1 MYRFSS
7 AVRQFLP
14 LGHNLDQPRDD
25 ALDALTRTPPTKR
38 EHRQPTPN
46 MESAVC
52 CITLEL
58 MRDPVMAA
66 DGHTYERDALL
77 RWLKTSNVSP
87 ATGAQLANRMVMPNY
102 CVKMLIQERDSS
114 VTLWRCW
121 HFCWWMLQTL
131 SHLPEALGRA
141 GLAVLLYIHIGDAPA
156 LRLWSS
162 LLLEGPVHVS
172 DAASLAALATL
183 CGGLFFSMSV
193 LAAKGATKVVSS
205 VLLCVCC
212 FSCGLMAAPL
222 GPIDEIVAVSRLL
235 LLSGFGFCC
244 LAIYLMGSAEPAQAA
259 DEQTLHELAAPSEP
273 DPAAPARA
281 APARG
286 GLARDAPAL
295 IAPARAVP
303 APVGAPARDAPAP
316 DAPAGDTPA
325 PAAPVRAAGMRA
337 DFAQLHAGVVKR
349 CMAYRQLHAEA
360 LHVTRRLTVRVRAR
374 SSEC

>member
-1 MYRFSS
+1 MCS
-7 AVRQFLP
+7 
-14 LGHNLDQPRDD
+14 
-25 ALDALTRTPPTKR
+25 
-38 EHRQPTPN
+38 
-46 MESAVC
+46 
-52 CITLEL
+52 ITLEL
-58 MRDPVMAA
+58 MRDPVVAA

-87 ATGAQLANRMVMPNY
+87 ATGAQLANRMIIPNY
-102 CVKMLIQERDSS
+102 CVKMLIQELDTPHRDSS
-114 VTLWRCW
+114 VSLWRCW
-121 HFCWWMLQTL
+121 HFCWWSLRTL

-244 LAIYLMGSAEPAQAA
+244 LGIYLMGSAEPARAA
-259 DEQTLHELAAPSEP
+259 DEQTLHELDAPSEP
-273 DPAAPARA
+273 DPTAPARA
-281 APARG
+281 APARDTLARDT
-286 GLARDAPAL
+286 LARDAPAL
-295 IAPARAVP
+295 TAPARAVPAPVGAPARAVP
-303 APVGAPARDAPAP
+303 APVGAPARDATAP
-316 DAPAGDTPA
+316 PAGDAPA

-337 DFAQLHAGVVKR
+337 DLVQLHAGVIKR
-349 CMAYRQLHAEA
+349 CTAYRQLHAEA